1 MQITIENIWQV
12 STARE
17 ATTTATGQMAGE
29 PVPSRATGM
38 WDSLVSKQVRLD
50 STCLHQWQGN
60 NGSITQN
67 CALIPLMLS
76 ARTLSLFAAQIK
88 LERMWLVNEL

>member
-38 WDSLVSKQVRLD
+38 WDSLVSEQVRLD
-50 STCLHQWQGN
+50 STCLHQW
-60 NGSITQN
+60 
-67 CALIPLMLS
+67 
-76 ARTLSLFAAQIK
+76 
-88 LERMWLVNEL
+88 